1 MYHKKEKIQ
10 NDMKKIYPLRPVKRV
25 LPIFGFIKLIDLLQA
40 IKPTLIHSTVIVPYS
55 KIPAKM
61 HPNSPHFQPLQKNC
75 IAVNGTE
82 IVQYSKSATA
92 RFKTKIV
99 VGQDLCNPNLY
110 HMDFLKSSAISA
122 LTS

>member
-1 MYHKKEKIQ
+1 M
-10 NDMKKIYPLRPVKRV
+10 NSLF
-25 LPIFGFIKLIDLLQA
+25 PIFGLIKLTDLPQA
-40 IKPTLIHSTVIVPYS
+40 TKATLIHSAVIVPYS
-55 KIPAKM
+55 KIPDKM

-110 HMDFLKSSAISA
+110 HMDFFEIPRYFSFNVLRLYLLILISSIWDSK
-122 LTS
+122 

>member
-1 MYHKKEKIQ
+1 MHEEIYHKKEKIQ
-10 NDMKKIYPLRPVKRV
+10 NDVKKMYPLRPVNSFF
-25 LPIFGFIKLIDLLQA
+25 PIFGLIKLTDLPQA
-40 IKPTLIHSTVIVPYS
+40 IKATLIHSVVIVPYS

-61 HPNSPHFQPLQKNC
+61 HPNSPHLQPLQKNC

-99 VGQDLCNPNLY
+99 VGQDLCNPNL
-110 HMDFLKSSAISA
+110 F
-122 LTS
+122 